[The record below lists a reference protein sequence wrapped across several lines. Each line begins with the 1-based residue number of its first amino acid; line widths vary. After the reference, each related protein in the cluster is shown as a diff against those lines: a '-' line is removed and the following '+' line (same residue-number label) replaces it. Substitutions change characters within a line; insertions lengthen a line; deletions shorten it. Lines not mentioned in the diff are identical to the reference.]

1 MPDQVRVEDF
11 EAFRT
16 LRAALLKFAQAADL
30 ALANADSQV
39 ARAHQWLEN
48 EQTTYW
54 QSQFRKRSEMA
65 VKAKEAV
72 RQKKLYKDSSG
83 RTPGA
88 VEEEKFL
95 SRCVAAVAEAEQ
107 KMQNVRKW
115 LPRLEK
121 ARDAYRGGVAMLNRD
136 VGGEIPKAVALLD
149 RLAQSLEEYS
159 QIEVPETAAPD
170 IAGASE
176 NTMARAPDEL
186 PATPPPENPPPEKT
200 EETPNVA
207 DRK

>member
-1 MPDQVRVEDF
+1 MPDQVKVEDF

-16 LRAALLKFAQAADL
+16 FRAALLKFAQAADL

-39 ARAHQWLEN
+39 ARAQQWLES

-65 VKAKEAV
+65 VKAREAV
-72 RQKKLYKDSSG
+72 RQKKIYKDSSG

-95 SRCVAAVAEAEQ
+95 AKCAAAVAEAEQ
-107 KMQNVRKW
+107 KIQAVKRW
-115 LPRLEK
+115 LPKLEK
-121 ARDAYRGGVAMLNRD
+121 ARDAYRGGVAGINRD

-149 RLAQSLEEYS
+149 RLSQSLEEYS
-159 QIEVPETAAPD
+159 QIEVPETPAVDISAP
-170 IAGASE
+170 AE
-176 NTMARAPDEL
+176 NTMARPADET
-186 PATPPPENPPPEKT
+186 PAPPPAETPKT
-200 EETPNVA
+200 EDTPDVP